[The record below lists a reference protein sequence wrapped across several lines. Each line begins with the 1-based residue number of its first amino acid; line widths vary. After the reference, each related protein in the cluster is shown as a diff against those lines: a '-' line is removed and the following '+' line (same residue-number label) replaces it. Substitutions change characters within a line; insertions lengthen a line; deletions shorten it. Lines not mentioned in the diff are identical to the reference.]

1 MTIFARLYS
10 FQCSICL
17 TKHKNLITRILL
29 IGLYISGIAISC
41 SSDSKPSRYKEIVI
55 ERDLEDI
62 RERGKLVAIT
72 DFNSTSYFIYRGEPM
87 GLQFELLQAYAD
99 YLNLDLEIITEDD
112 LNVAVEKMNRG
123 DADLLALNLSVS
135 NERRE
140 QINFTRPIGQT
151 RQVLVQRKPS
161 NWLSMTMDQIDDIL
175 VRNQLDLAGKSVY
188 VQAGSSYYYRLLNLQ
203 NEIGDSINIIQ
214 VPMETEKLVTLVA
227 RGDID
232 YTVCDENVA
241 LVNRTYYSILDVGT
255 PVSFPQNYAWGVR
268 RFGSDG
274 LLDNL
279 NEWIREFTSGPDYA
293 LLYAKY
299 FHNPR
304 SRLIVT
310 SDFYSI
316 SSGRVSQWDEF
327 FKKYSDTLGWD
338 WRLLASM
345 SYQESRFDPNV
356 VSWAGA
362 YGLMQVMPATGAQY
376 GIDISHTP
384 EENIKGAVRY
394 LLWLQDLFE
403 EKVEDSEE
411 RLKFILASYNVGA
424 GHVLDARQLAVK
436 NGRNPELW
444 SDVGYY
450 LLRKSEPEF
459 YYDPVVEHGFCR
471 GDEPYNY
478 VVEVM
483 NRYEHYQNFIPAR

>member
-1 MTIFARLYS
+1 M
-10 FQCSICL
+10 
-17 TKHKNLITRILL
+17 ITRIIL
-29 IGLYISGIAISC
+29 IGLYISSITISC
-41 SSDSKPSRYKEIVI
+41 SSDSKQSRHKEVII

-87 GLQFELLQAYAD
+87 GFQFELLQAYAG
-99 YLNLDLEIITEDD
+99 YLNLDLEIITEND
-112 LNVAVEKMNRG
+112 LNVAISKVNSG
-123 DADLLALNLSVS
+123 DADLLALNLAIS

-140 QINFTRPIGQT
+140 QIDFTMPIGQT

-161 NWLSMTMDQIDDIL
+161 NWLSMTMDQIDDLL

-188 VQAGSSYYYRLLNLQ
+188 VQAGSSYYHRLLNLQ
-203 NEIGDSINIIQ
+203 DEIGDSINIIQ
-214 VPMETEKLVTLVA
+214 VPMETEELVTLVA
-227 RGDID
+227 RGEID

-241 LVNRTYYSILDVGT
+241 LVNRTYYSILDVDT
-255 PVSFPQNYAWGVR
+255 PVSFPQNYAWGIR
-268 RFGSDG
+268 REGSEK
-274 LLDNL
+274 LRDNL
-279 NEWIREFTSGPDYA
+279 NEWIRGFTSGTNYA

-299 FHNPR
+299 FRNPR
-304 SRLIVT
+304 SRRIVT
-310 SDFYSI
+310 SDLYSI

-327 FKKYSDTLGWD
+327 FQQYSDTLGWD

-345 SYQESRFDPNV
+345 SYQESRFDPDA

-362 YGLMQVMPATGAQY
+362 YGLMQLMPATGEQY
-376 GIDISHTP
+376 GIDIRHTP
-384 EENIKGAVRY
+384 EENIQGAVRY

-403 EKVEDSEE
+403 DKVANEEE

-459 YYDPVVEHGFCR
+459 YHDPVVEHGFCR
-471 GDEPYNY
+471 GEEPYNY
-478 VVEVM
+478 VVEVL
-483 NRYEHYQNFIPAR
+483 NRYEHYQNFIPPG